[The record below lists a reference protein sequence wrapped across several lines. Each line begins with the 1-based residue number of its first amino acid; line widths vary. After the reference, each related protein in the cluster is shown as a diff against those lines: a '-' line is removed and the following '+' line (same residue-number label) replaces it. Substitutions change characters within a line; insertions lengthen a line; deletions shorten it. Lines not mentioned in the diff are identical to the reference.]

1 MPNTYFD
8 YDPDLYIDA
17 GGSLG
22 KAMRLAKPNSL
33 TTSITS
39 AIEVF
44 KQIDDLYVE
53 SVSNDGRILGTE
65 RTELL
70 NIIDLLFNLMVL
82 IWKNL
87 DGAAGDTYIKIE
99 NRQVQFLLNIH
110 ESNGLWKGSGRLT
123 PIMVKPAKNFKAIY
137 TKKLS
142 PEVIN
147 FLKTYKSACEDNTI
161 DENEKD
167 DLRKGIRQVLYYTL
181 FLRLQIEK
189 CLIDV

>member
-1 MPNTYFD
+1 MSNTYFD
-8 YDPDLYIDA
+8 YDPDLYITA

-22 KAMRLAKPNSL
+22 KAMRMAKKNDLSS
-33 TTSITS
+33 SITS

-44 KQIDDLYVE
+44 KQIDDLYAQ
-53 SVSNDGRILGTE
+53 SVSNDGRIVGTE

-70 NIIDLLFNLMVL
+70 NIIDILFNLMVL

-87 DGAAGDTYIKIE
+87 DGSGGDTHIKIE
-99 NRQVQFLLNIH
+99 NKQVHFLLNIH

-123 PIMVKPAKNFKAIY
+123 PIMVKPAKNFKALY
-137 TKKLS
+137 TGKLS
-142 PEVIN
+142 PEVVN
-147 FLKTYKSACEDNTI
+147 FLKTYKEACEDNTI
-161 DENEKD
+161 DEKEKE